1 MVNSS
6 TSWNNQFQELDL
18 PLLSDDRDGLRR
30 SSLAAVVAVVCSEL
44 SVLMPHH
51 HMGSL
56 LGSCRAGSS
65 AAGGLR
71 HGV

>member
-1 MVNSS
+1 M
-6 TSWNNQFQELDL
+6 
-18 PLLSDDRDGLRR
+18 LSDDRDGLRR